1 MLGYT
6 PYDGPRY
13 WTPDAGQARREVPQV
28 AASIAIIT
36 HVHDSAQTRN
46 LLTSEATTPADNI
59 SISQNFFVAGA
70 DASEQVPTT

>member
-6 PYDGPRY
+6 AYDGPNIAPPTLVKR
-13 WTPDAGQARREVPQV
+13 V
-28 AASIAIIT
+28 AKSLKLLRLAIIT